1 MTGRLGG
8 GCNLPRNDGAGLA
21 IAWAFLDRR
30 DRTRRVWRSGALAC
44 ALASVGIAGP
54 VAQTSSG
61 AETGPAGAERME
73 PRAHIPPLPLSS
85 PAKERRRRLAAVRSW
100 RYQLRRIDAAE
111 IAGSDADLVVIDYAP
126 DRVYGVELPFT
137 REDVARM
144 RAKPGGGRKLLL
156 AYLSIGEA
164 ERYRTYWNNA
174 WYDAPTRPSW
184 LLRPN
189 PQWDG
194 NFPVRFWDPEWQ
206 QIIFG
211 SADAYLD
218 RILAAGFDGIY
229 LDRADVFQELTGE
242 RPDAERDMAD
252 FVARLAAHARAIK
265 PDALVVMQNAEELVR
280 RADVRAAIDGLAKE
294 DLLFGVNHDEAPN
307 PPDMVRDTLAD
318 LALARARGLKI
329 LVVEYLSSA
338 TVAQRA
344 QQRISRLGY
353 VPLIAERSL
362 GTFLYVP
369 QDRPALP
376 SSGAEREG
384 VR

>member
-1 MTGRLGG
+1 MTSWLGG
-8 GCNLPRNDGAGLA
+8 ACNRPRSDGAGLA
-21 IAWAFLDRR
+21 IAWVFPGRR
-30 DRTRRVWRSGALAC
+30 DRTRRMWRSGVLAC

-54 VAQTSSG
+54 VAQSAG
-61 AETGPAGAERME
+61 KAETTTAGVERAE
-73 PRAHIPPLPLSS
+73 PRANIPPLPLAS
-85 PAKERRRRLAAVRSW
+85 PAKERRRRLGAVRSW
-100 RYQLRRIDAAE
+100 RYQLRRIDTAE

-164 ERYRTYWNNA
+164 ERYRTYWQNA

-194 NFPVRFWDPEWQ
+194 NFPVCFWNPEWQ
-206 QIIFG
+206 RIIFG

-242 RPDAERDMAD
+242 RPAAERDMAD
-252 FVARLAAHARAIK
+252 FIVRLAAHARAIK
-265 PDALVVMQNAEELVR
+265 PDALIVMQNAEELVR
-280 RADVRAAIDGLAKE
+280 RRDVRTSIDGLAKE

-318 LALARARGLKI
+318 LALARTSGLKV
-329 LVVEYLSSA
+329 LVVEYLSKA

-344 QQRISRLGY
+344 QQRISKLGY

-362 GTFLYVP
+362 GTFLHVP
-369 QDRPALP
+369 QDGPALP
-376 SSGAEREG
+376 SSAAEREG
-384 VR
+384 AR